1 MWIFLIIGIMKWL
14 EYMDRA
20 KEKKKGDTVTVRS
33 EQTCK
38 NYVRA
43 ELPANPSEY
52 DSFERAL
59 FELRLRFEGR
69 GMRQSVRRDAKRQ
82 SLAVMNTRA
91 LAPGAYAD
99 YGTPTALNDRFRT
112 GECDGMRY
120 MTSDDFVRY
129 YKDLENA
136 YIAVLQSEDGETY
149 TQIDNEGAPSYAMV
163 LPEGNVLN
171 GLINVFM
178 MSKTVEFNVPI
189 QVNGEEIGVMTLAD
203 FMKKTPVGDAKV
215 TTGMFD
221 GSFKYK
227 FGEATYRGR
236 FLGIDLETFIAKLAA
251 LEMPIEGN
259 IVEVEYYGINGLDKE
274 GKNVEYTLYPDE
286 PSYFGNVSFIVMYD
300 GMVNNPAVKDI
311 DLGLTAF
318 INNNGQKWITY
329 NLTAINFITE

>member
-1 MWIFLIIGIMKWL
+1 MKKITAMLLTIVMVISLLTACGGTGSESAKNLADLVSAETPDLFLYVDGADVTDGNVKFEQIAAKFS
-14 EYMDRA
+14 EVEMDGVHYYA
-20 KEKKKGDTVTVRS
+20 TS
-33 EQTCK
+33 IK
-38 NYVRA
+38 NLCA
-43 ELPANPSEY
+43 Y
-52 DSFERAL
+52 DLSSVQSF
-59 FELRLRFEGR
+59 F
-69 GMRQSVRRDAKRQ
+69 
-82 SLAVMNTRA
+82 
-91 LAPGAYAD
+91 
-99 YGTPTALNDRFRT
+99 
-112 GECDGMRY
+112 GE
-120 MTSDDFVRY
+120 TSDGFVRY

-149 TQIDNEGAPSYAMV
+149 TQIENEGAPSYAMV

-171 GLINVFM
+171 GLINVYM
-178 MSKTVEFNVPI
+178 MSKTVEFSVPI
-189 QVNGEEIGVMTLAD
+189 QVNGEEIGVMTLSD
-203 FMKKTPVGDAKV
+203 FMKKTPVGEEKI

-227 FGEATYRGR
+227 FGEATYKGR
-236 FLGIDLETFIAKLAA
+236 FLGIDFETFVAKLAA
-251 LEMPIEGN
+251 LEMPIEGT

>member
-1 MWIFLIIGIMKWL
+1 MKRIIAML
-14 EYMDRA
+14 
-20 KEKKKGDTVTVRS
+20 
-33 EQTCK
+33 
-38 NYVRA
+38 
-43 ELPANPSEY
+43 
-52 DSFERAL
+52 
-59 FELRLRFEGR
+59 
-69 GMRQSVRRDAKRQ
+69 
-82 SLAVMNTRA
+82 LAVIMVMSLMAACSATTPA
-91 LAPGAYAD
+91 ATEAATTEPATTAAPETEPAKDLASLVSAETPDLMLYVDGADVTDGNVKFQQIADKFEEVELDGVHYYATSVKNLCAYD
-99 YGTPTALNDRFRT
+99 LSSVQSFF
-112 GECDGMRY
+112 GE
-120 MTSDDFVRY
+120 TSDGFVRY

-178 MSKTVEFNVPI
+178 MSKTVEFSVPI

-203 FMKKTPVGDAKV
+203 FMKKTPVGDTKV

-251 LEMPIEGN
+251 LEMPIEGT
-259 IVEVEYYGINGLDKE
+259 IKEVEYYGVNGLDKE

-329 NLTAINFITE
+329 GLTAINFITE

>member
-1 MWIFLIIGIMKWL
+1 MKRIIAML
-14 EYMDRA
+14 
-20 KEKKKGDTVTVRS
+20 
-33 EQTCK
+33 
-38 NYVRA
+38 
-43 ELPANPSEY
+43 L
-52 DSFERAL
+52 AL
-59 FELRLRFEGR
+59 
-69 GMRQSVRRDAKRQ
+69 
-82 SLAVMNTRA
+82 VMVFA
-91 LAPGAYAD
+91 LAACGATTPAATEAATTEPATTAAPETEPAKDLGALVSAETPDLMLYVDGADVTDGNVKFEQIADKFEEVEMDGVHYYATSVKNLCAYD
-99 YGTPTALNDRFRT
+99 LSSVQSFF
-112 GECDGMRY
+112 GE
-120 MTSDDFVRY
+120 TSDGFVRY

-189 QVNGEEIGVMTLAD
+189 QVNGEEIGVMTLSD
-203 FMKKTPVGDAKV
+203 FMKKTPVGDTKV

-227 FGEATYRGR
+227 FGEATHRGR
-236 FLGIDLETFIAKLAA
+236 FLGIDLETFVAKLAA
-251 LEMPIEGN
+251 LEMPIEGT

-274 GKNVEYTLYPDE
+274 GKNTEYTLYPDE

>member
-1 MWIFLIIGIMKWL
+1 MKRIIAMLLTIIMVMSLLAACGGEAEKNL
-14 EYMDRA
+14 ADLVSAETPDLLLYVDGADVTDGNVKFEQIADKFSEVEMDGVYYYA
-20 KEKKKGDTVTVRS
+20 TSV
-33 EQTCK
+33 K
-38 NYVRA
+38 NLCA
-43 ELPANPSEY
+43 Y
-52 DSFERAL
+52 DLSSVQSF
-59 FELRLRFEGR
+59 F
-69 GMRQSVRRDAKRQ
+69 
-82 SLAVMNTRA
+82 
-91 LAPGAYAD
+91 
-99 YGTPTALNDRFRT
+99 
-112 GECDGMRY
+112 GE
-120 MTSDDFVRY
+120 TSDGFVRY

-171 GLINVFM
+171 GLVNVYM
-178 MSKTVEFNVPI
+178 LSKTVEFSVPI

-227 FGEATYRGR
+227 FGEATYKGS
-236 FLGIDLETFIAKLAA
+236 FLGIDFETFVAKLSA

-274 GKNVEYTLYPDE
+274 GKNTEYTLFPDE
-286 PSYFGNVSFIVMYD
+286 PSYYANTSFIVMYD
-300 GMVNNPAVKDI
+300 GMVNNPNVKDI

-318 INNNGQKWITY
+318 INGSGQKWITY

>member
-1 MWIFLIIGIMKWL
+1 MKRIIAML
-14 EYMDRA
+14 
-20 KEKKKGDTVTVRS
+20 
-33 EQTCK
+33 
-38 NYVRA
+38 
-43 ELPANPSEY
+43 L
-52 DSFERAL
+52 AL
-59 FELRLRFEGR
+59 
-69 GMRQSVRRDAKRQ
+69 
-82 SLAVMNTRA
+82 VMVFA
-91 LAPGAYAD
+91 LAACGNTTPAATEAATTEPATTAAPETEPAKDLGALVSAETPDLMLYVDGADVTDGNVKFEQIADKFEEVELDGVHYYATSVKNLCAYD
-99 YGTPTALNDRFRT
+99 LSSVQSFF
-112 GECDGMRY
+112 GE
-120 MTSDDFVRY
+120 TSDGFVRY

-203 FMKKTPVGDAKV
+203 FMKKTPVGDTKV

-236 FLGIDLETFIAKLAA
+236 FLGIDLETFVAKLAA
-251 LEMPIEGN
+251 LEMPIEGT

-318 INNNGQKWITY
+318 INGSGQKWITY
-329 NLTAINFITE
+329 GLTAINFITE